1 MGEGHSETVPSPAA
15 YSDDPSPTYL
25 LQAGD
30 AQQPQ
35 LLDLDKLD
43 QRLMYGQIL
52 ALAQT
57 IGTLDAL
64 PASAL

>member
-1 MGEGHSETVPSPAA
+1 MGPVGVDTAN
-15 YSDDPSPTYL
+15 
-25 LQAGD
+25 
-30 AQQPQ
+30 
-35 LLDLDKLD
+35 

>member
-1 MGEGHSETVPSPAA
+1 MRDHRCTRPGSAPSRCAR
-15 YSDDPSPTYL
+15 SPTYL

-30 AQQPQ
+30 TRQPQ

>member
-1 MGEGHSETVPSPAA
+1 MPLTERAERTESAHSDAA
-15 YSDDPSPTYL
+15 TGVTAA
-25 LQAGD
+25 AGD
-30 AQQPQ
+30 ARQPQ

-52 ALAQT
+52 TLAQT
-57 IGTLDAL
+57 IGTLVAL

>member
-1 MGEGHSETVPSPAA
+1 ME
-15 YSDDPSPTYL
+15 
-25 LQAGD
+25 
-30 AQQPQ
+30 QQPQ

-52 ALAQT
+52 ALAHT
-57 IGTLDAL
+57 IGALDAL